1 MYIRVTRARFDPARS
16 EEVQAIGQ
24 DIVAANRRLPGFQAF
39 HTGVDRAGGRIIALS
54 FWDTEEHAQVSPDA
68 FAEFARRLEAAGVQM
83 ESTEYYEET
92 TPA

>member
-24 DIVAANRRLPGFQAF
+24 DIVAANRRQPGFQAF

-54 FWDTEEHAQVSPDA
+54 FWDTEEHAQVPREG
-68 FAEFARRLEAAGVQM
+68 FAELAQRLEAAGVQL
-83 ESTEYYEET
+83 EPTEFYEET